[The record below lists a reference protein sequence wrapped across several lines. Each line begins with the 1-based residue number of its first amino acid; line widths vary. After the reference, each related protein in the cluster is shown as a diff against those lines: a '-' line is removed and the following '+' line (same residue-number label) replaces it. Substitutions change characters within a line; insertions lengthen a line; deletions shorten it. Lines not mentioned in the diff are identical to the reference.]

1 MHQHCNLGL
10 GISGVLKIILRLL
23 GAGPAKF
30 GQYFVVRV
38 RQFLARY
45 LRRLIYANSCSV
57 QPHRRAQ
64 LDLGWP
70 WSAMAHAA
78 SECFFLPKLI
88 TKMRMEIHYTQLYI
102 YAVSQKASPTFST
115 VTWKL
120 IIRLR

>member
-1 MHQHCNLGL
+1 MTTMDLALASAYYNYHYYHHRHYYYYIATSVAGLLNLQQLLLQLQLQLQLQLLLLSLMHQHCNLGL

-64 LDLGWP
+64 LDLG
-70 WSAMAHAA
+70 
-78 SECFFLPKLI
+78 
-88 TKMRMEIHYTQLYI
+88 
-102 YAVSQKASPTFST
+102 
-115 VTWKL
+115 
-120 IIRLR
+120 